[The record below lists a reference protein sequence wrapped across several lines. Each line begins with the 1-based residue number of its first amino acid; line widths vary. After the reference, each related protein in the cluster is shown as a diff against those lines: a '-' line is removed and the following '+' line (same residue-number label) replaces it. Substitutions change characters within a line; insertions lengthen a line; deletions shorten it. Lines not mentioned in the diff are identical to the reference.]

1 MQRYLVDEQH
11 ALHLKLLLLLLC
23 LKTRFCS
30 AASRA
35 CCSARALASASA
47 RALASAA
54 ICSGFGLAK
63 PVFTYFYVN
72 CFALPEVLATLAV
85 LVVLRFNAIFL
96 CYHFPDHAPFSNN

>member
-63 PVFTYFYVN
+63 PVLRTST
-72 CFALPEVLATLAV
+72 LIVLLYPKY
-85 LVVLRFNAIFL
+85 LQL
-96 CYHFPDHAPFSNN
+96 